1 MRHDVIILL
10 AENEYEMT
18 VLGIL
23 GDVHESEPPLLS
35 TTVNKLFPHVSSESR
50 LTLFFLRIHVFDIA
64 TTAAIY
70 YET

>member
-1 MRHDVIILL
+1 MKNDFPLQDIHSNV
-10 AENEYEMT
+10 T
-18 VLGIL
+18 LGIL